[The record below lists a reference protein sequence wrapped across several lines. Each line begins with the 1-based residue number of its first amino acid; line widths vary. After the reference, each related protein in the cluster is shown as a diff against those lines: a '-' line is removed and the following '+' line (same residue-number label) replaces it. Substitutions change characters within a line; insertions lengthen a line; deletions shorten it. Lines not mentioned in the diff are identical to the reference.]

1 MNYGMARQQTNIK
14 VSKFKLVVEVT
25 PFPSEIKEFEI
36 ISLYHQPRP
45 TLFQNIL
52 YLFPV

>member
-1 MNYGMARQQTNIK
+1 MVRQQTNIK

-25 PFPSEIKEFEI
+25 PFPSEIKELETT
-36 ISLYHQPRP
+36 SLYYKAWP